1 MTLQGENFMRL
12 PPGGPKHFVAAS
24 SIANTIV
31 VVNVKHDSFEE
42 GAFLTGL
49 KGHNIPLKCNS
60 FCHCHNPC
68 VQIYVHNNRFRET
81 DNNS

>member
-24 SIANTIV
+24 PIANTIV
-31 VVNVKHDSFEE
+31 VHVKHDSFEE
-42 GAFLTGL
+42 GTFLTGL